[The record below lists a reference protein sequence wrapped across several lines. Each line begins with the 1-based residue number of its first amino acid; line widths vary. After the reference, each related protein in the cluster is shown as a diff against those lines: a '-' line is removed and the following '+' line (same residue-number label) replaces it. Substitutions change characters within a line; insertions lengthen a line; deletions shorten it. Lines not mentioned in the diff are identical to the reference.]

1 MIIKVLGIGRPNR
14 GAELMLTAITQY
26 AAKTWPQAQIVEKT
40 ASDFFVRAG
49 FFLKRKFGLPLLPLV
64 FCDVP
69 SLIPR
74 PLRRVLGLRADADI
88 DVFLD
93 ASGFAYGDAWGVDK
107 MHQRLS
113 YHLPRWQRTGQM
125 LIVLPQAMGPFE
137 TSGFA
142 KHLHILANQAARIY
156 VRDPSSMTYLEAA
169 LSDTSRFKRAPDFT
183 NLVVPSSSAEKRVSD
198 CAIIP
203 NSKMLTSQT
212 SDEVSYIEALVTAV
226 ETAKKLG
233 FQPFFLNHEGPRDM
247 QLITRANAALAHPLP
262 VMELADP
269 VDIKAVLGQCR
280 LVVSARFHGLVSAL
294 SQGVPVVAMGWSHK
308 YHALLD
314 EYGMADYLVAAE
326 ADAVRAALIRLDEN
340 YAEAAAEI
348 ASAAVVLKAQV
359 RDMWEEVTA
368 LIHQQVD
375 K

>member
-1 MIIKVLGIGRPNR
+1 
-14 GAELMLTAITQY
+14 
-26 AAKTWPQAQIVEKT
+26 
-40 ASDFFVRAG
+40 
-49 FFLKRKFGLPLLPLV
+49 
-64 FCDVP
+64 
-69 SLIPR
+69 
-74 PLRRVLGLRADADI
+74 
-88 DVFLD
+88 
-93 ASGFAYGDAWGVDK
+93 
-107 MHQRLS
+107 
-113 YHLPRWQRTGQM
+113 
-125 LIVLPQAMGPFE
+125 
-137 TSGFA
+137 
-142 KHLHILANQAARIY
+142 
-156 VRDPSSMTYLEAA
+156 
-169 LSDTSRFKRAPDFT
+169 
-183 NLVVPSSSAEKRVSD
+183 
-198 CAIIP
+198 
-203 NSKMLTSQT
+203 MLTSQT

-233 FQPFFLNHEGPRDM
+233 FQPFFLNHEGPKDM